1 MTESVPILMYHAVAE
16 RPPAATRRLSVS
28 PRSLEEQLVFLVDHG
43 FTGLTFSDLA
53 DAFRSGGILPK
64 RPVVLTFDDGYAD
77 FAREA
82 WPILRRYGFPATVF
96 VTTGWI
102 SDAGPQAAGTPLDR
116 MLNWAQIRELAAAGI
131 EIGAHSHSHP
141 ELDQLA
147 DATLCRELGDS
158 RALLEEGIGAPVR
171 TLAYPYGYSST
182 RVRLAARAAGYRG
195 AAAVRN
201 VRATPSDDLFML
213 PRLTIRRITDQT
225 AFGAIVTG
233 SDGRVFWRDRLL
245 TAGWASVRGA
255 RRAAKWVRGHA

>member
-1 MTESVPILMYHAVAE
+1 MTQSVPILMYHAVAE
-16 RPPAATRRLSVS
+16 HPSAATRRLSVT
-28 PRSLEEQLVFLVDHG
+28 PRSLQDQLAFLVDYG
-43 FTGLTFSDLA
+43 FTGLTFSQLA
-53 DAFRSGGILPK
+53 DAFCTGGILPK

-96 VTTGWI
+96 VTTGWM

-116 MLNWAQIRELAAAGI
+116 MLDWAQIRELAATNV

-141 ELDQLA
+141 ELDQLD
-147 DATLCRELGDS
+147 DAKLRRELIDS

-171 TLAYPYGYSST
+171 ALAYPFGYSST
-182 RVRLAARAAGYRG
+182 RVRLAARAAGYRC

-201 VRATPSDDLFML
+201 VRATPSDDLLML
-213 PRLTIRRITDQT
+213 PRLTIRRTTDQT
-225 AFGAIVTG
+225 VFAAAVTG
-233 SDGRVFWRDRLL
+233 SDGRVFRRDRLL

-255 RRAAKWVRGHA
+255 RRATKWALRHA